1 MDYQLTCP
9 VCETTYYQ
17 IMKYCGECGCNLTE
31 VEAVTV
37 TVNPNIRRDK
47 LVNDLRNQV
56 QTLGYKTQQGLS
68 GASSIIK
75 DKASFVA
82 ERTNN
87 IAVQKKV
94 SVAMANLVN
103 MMINVSSD
111 VTSGIPS
118 EMVNAIDLSARV
130 NFVAFSIG
138 VSIDLA
144 SLNKE
149 KNSNVARLDSSG
161 EDSSQPQGPDID
173 P

>member
-9 VCETTYYQ
+9 VCETTYHQ

-56 QTLGYKTQQGLS
+56 QTLGHKAQKGLS
-68 GASSIIK
+68 GASSIIS
-75 DKASFVA
+75 DKASIVA

-87 IAVQKKV
+87 IAVQKRV
-94 SVAMANLVN
+94 SIAMANLVN

-144 SLNKE
+144 AINKE
-149 KNSNVARLDSSG
+149 KKSTV
-161 EDSSQPQGPDID
+161 SQ
-173 P
+173 